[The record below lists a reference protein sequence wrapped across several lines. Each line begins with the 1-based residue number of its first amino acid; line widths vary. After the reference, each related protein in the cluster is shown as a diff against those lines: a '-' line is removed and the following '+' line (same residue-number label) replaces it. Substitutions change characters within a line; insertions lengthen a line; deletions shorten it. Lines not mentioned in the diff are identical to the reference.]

1 MNKISFTLHA
11 ALALLILNG
20 CGTVREKN
28 ADPSGAVQTAKVILP
43 TTYEEAP
50 TKNAPPIFAVVSGI
64 NIIDLESG
72 DLASFYIDV
81 WADEKAADATI
92 NLERACDSL
101 RNGLYNAIIAAPGLY
116 GHIGFDNQNTVADSE
131 FDIAH
136 RRLSMSARLFYY

>member
-1 MNKISFTLHA
+1 MKVNTEAFIT
-11 ALALLILNG
+11 ALTERVN
-20 CGTVREKN
+20 T
-28 ADPSGAVQTAKVILP
+28 ILP
-43 TTYEEAP
+43 TTYDEAP
-50 TKNAPPIFAVVSGI
+50 TKAKSFPYAVVNGI

-81 WADEKAADATI
+81 WTDEKAANAAI
-92 NLERACDSL
+92 ELERACDNL

-116 GHIGFDNQNTVADSE
+116 GHIGFDNQNTVADNE

>member
-1 MNKISFTLHA
+1 MAANTTALIKALRERVNKIL
-11 ALALLILNG
+11 
-20 CGTVREKN
+20 
-28 ADPSGAVQTAKVILP
+28 
-43 TTYEEAP
+43 TTYYEEAP
-50 TKNAPPIFAVVSGI
+50 SKDAVFPYAVINGV

>member
-1 MNKISFTLHA
+1 MKVNTEAFIT
-11 ALALLILNG
+11 ALTERVN
-20 CGTVREKN
+20 T
-28 ADPSGAVQTAKVILP
+28 ILP

-64 NIIDLESG
+64 NIID
-72 DLASFYIDV
+72 
-81 WADEKAADATI
+81 
-92 NLERACDSL
+92 LERACDSL

>member
-1 MNKISFTLHA
+1 MKANTEAFII
-11 ALALLILNG
+11 ALTERVN
-20 CGTVREKN
+20 T
-28 ADPSGAVQTAKVILP
+28 ILP
-43 TTYEEAP
+43 TTYDEAP
-50 TKNAPPIFAVVSGI
+50 TKNAPALYAVVSGI

-81 WADEKAADATI
+81 WADEKQPDAAVK
-92 NLERACDSL
+92 LERACDNL
-101 RNGLYNAIIAAPGLY
+101 RNGLYNAIISAPGLY

>member
-1 MNKISFTLHA
+1 MKVNTEAFIK
-11 ALALLILNG
+11 ALTERVN
-20 CGTVREKN
+20 N
-28 ADPSGAVQTAKVILP
+28 ILP
-43 TTYEEAP
+43 TTYDEAP
-50 TKNAPPIFAVVSGI
+50 TKTALPYAVVSGV

-81 WADEKAADATI
+81 WADEKKPEAAVE
-92 NLERACDSL
+92 LERACDNL

>member
-1 MNKISFTLHA
+1 MKVNTEAFIT
-11 ALALLILNG
+11 ALTERVN
-20 CGTVREKN
+20 T
-28 ADPSGAVQTAKVILP
+28 ILP

-50 TKNAPPIFAVVSGI
+50 IKNAPPLFAVVSGI

-92 NLERACDSL
+92 KLER
-101 RNGLYNAIIAAPGLY
+101 GFYNAFIAAPGLY

-136 RRLSMSARLFYY
+136 RRLALSARLFYY

>member
-1 MNKISFTLHA
+1 MKVNTEAFIT
-11 ALALLILNG
+11 ALTERVN
-20 CGTVREKN
+20 T
-28 ADPSGAVQTAKVILP
+28 ILP

-92 NLERACDSL
+92 KLERACDSL
-101 RNGLYNAIIAAPGLY
+101 RNGLYNAIIAAPG
-116 GHIGFDNQNTVADSE
+116 
-131 FDIAH
+131 
-136 RRLSMSARLFYY
+136 

>member
-1 MNKISFTLHA
+1 MKVNTEAFIK
-11 ALALLILNG
+11 ALTERVN
-20 CGTVREKN
+20 
-28 ADPSGAVQTAKVILP
+28 SILP
-43 TTYEEAP
+43 TTYDEAP
-50 TKNAPPIFAVVSGI
+50 TKTAFPYAVVSGI

-81 WADEKAADATI
+81 WADEKKPEATVE
-92 NLERACDSL
+92 LERACDNL

>member
-1 MNKISFTLHA
+1 MKVNTEAFIT
-11 ALALLILNG
+11 ALTERVN
-20 CGTVREKN
+20 T
-28 ADPSGAVQTAKVILP
+28 ILP

-50 TKNAPPIFAVVSGI
+50 IKNAPPLFAVVSGI
-64 NIIDLESG
+64 NII

-92 NLERACDSL
+92 KLERACDSL

-136 RRLSMSARLFYY
+136 RRLALSARLFYY

>member
-1 MNKISFTLHA
+1 MKVNTEAFIK
-11 ALALLILNG
+11 ALTERVN
-20 CGTVREKN
+20 
-28 ADPSGAVQTAKVILP
+28 SILP
-43 TTYEEAP
+43 TTYDEAP
-50 TKNAPPIFAVVSGI
+50 TKAAFPYAVVSGI

-81 WADEKAADATI
+81 WADEKKPEAAVE
-92 NLERACDSL
+92 LERACDNL

>member
-1 MNKISFTLHA
+1 MKVNTEAFIT
-11 ALALLILNG
+11 ALTERVN
-20 CGTVREKN
+20 T
-28 ADPSGAVQTAKVILP
+28 ILP

-50 TKNAPPIFAVVSGI
+50 IKNAPPLFAVVSGI

-92 NLERACDSL
+92 KLERACDSL

-136 RRLSMSARLFYY
+136 RRLALSARLFYY